1 MVILAVDS
9 TARPFECDIGE
20 KPNILAGYREFNP
33 RAPRTTGMERR
44 ASPAKPRAGAGASGV
59 AAAVRGVA
67 QAAGYAA
74 CGTTRSRRNGARR
87 GPRGCLYFLNTNK
100 DQRRKFMSE
109 HVYKQIELTGSS
121 TKSIED
127 AVSTAIAK
135 ASKTLR
141 NLHWFEVIE
150 TRGQIEDDK
159 VAYWQVTIKV
169 GLRIE

>member
-1 MVILAVDS
+1 
-9 TARPFECDIGE
+9 
-20 KPNILAGYREFNP
+20 
-33 RAPRTTGMERR
+33 
-44 ASPAKPRAGAGASGV
+44 
-59 AAAVRGVA
+59 
-67 QAAGYAA
+67 
-74 CGTTRSRRNGARR
+74 
-87 GPRGCLYFLNTNK
+87 
-100 DQRRKFMSE
+100 MSE

-141 NLHWFEVIE
+141 KLHWFEITE
-150 TRGQIEDDK
+150 TRGQIENDK